1 MVLTRSVRK
10 ARSREI
16 ARWLPD
22 ELITEIIRNIS
33 KADQANLC
41 RVSKLFRSLTLPV
54 LNRDVALYV
63 GNGPVLDAFCSAL
76 LANPARADAI
86 RSFTLWDDG
95 PFTISDQTFQAMK
108 LMTRLEHLGA
118 VHQMTPEEVPDED
131 FGEGTSKLVPGLAA
145 SNLGAFR
152 LEWISS
158 PPWVLGELTI
168 DETIVALNS
177 LTTSSSPFV
186 SAHDCLLGSA
196 DTKELL
202 RCLST
207 HMPHTMSRA
216 SAGDESID
224 HVTEYLPRFNR
235 LAFLSLDCIYPRSP
249 IAVDR
254 TWAAVQTWAT
264 ACPTLGACN
273 VYGSA
278 WRKVD
283 RIWQEYSV
291 EEFLV
296 QAGVSEFRLMF
307 N

>member
-1 MVLTRSVRK
+1 
-10 ARSREI
+10 
-16 ARWLPD
+16 
-22 ELITEIIRNIS
+22 
-33 KADQANLC
+33 
-41 RVSKLFRSLTLPV
+41 
-54 LNRDVALYV
+54 
-63 GNGPVLDAFCSAL
+63 
-76 LANPARADAI
+76 
-86 RSFTLWDDG
+86 
-95 PFTISDQTFQAMK
+95 MK

-118 VHQMTPEEVPDED
+118 VHQMTPGLCLLTFPRLLSYHIEEVPDED
-131 FGEGTSKLVPGLAA
+131 FGEVPGATLVAEFLTRHSTLTHVHVNWLPRLAVLIPLPNLCLFEGTSKLVPALAA
-145 SNLGAFR
+145 SNLGASR

-158 PPWVLGELTI
+158 SPWVQGELTI

-207 HMPHTMSRA
+207 HMPHTTSLQIRA

-224 HVTEYLPRFNR
+224 HVTEYLPQFNR

-273 VYGSA
+273 VYGST
-278 WRKVD
+278 WKKVD
-283 RIWQEYSV
+283 GIWQEYSL

-296 QAGVSEFRLMF
+296 QAGVSEFGRMLLG
-307 N
+307 